1 MASLQTPASGNP
13 AQVPS
18 GQGGETS
25 QQGPPPKILT
35 FKQASKKVPRP
46 EYNATLNGIA
56 FGGSYQKQI
65 EANGFLADIR
75 VRVTVSGGVGT
86 TTAAVLAADAPWNI
100 IDSINFFA
108 PGGGSPLLTLTGYN
122 LYLATTFGGYRYGDP
137 VNFPSYVGVDAGGNF
152 QFTLCIPV
160 EIIRRSGIGL
170 LENLN
175 SGSLFSVQINFAG
188 DTTVYS
194 TAPSPTVGTI
204 GVQLMT
210 NNYTQPSPKS
220 TTGLTQETIP
230 PLFGTTQYWTQQAS
244 SALTGTAS
252 YTSMRVGN
260 VIRNLILKTTQSGVR
275 VDALPDP
282 FRVTINNKDWKVWT
296 PTNLKDYNYE
306 VYKDVATVPTGV
318 YIIPLTTDFD
328 GHPGDEIRSQWLP
341 TTTATKLQF
350 EGNWGSTATVLEVIT
365 NDIAVVGDYLNRWV
379 G

>member
-1 MASLQTPASGNP
+1 MANLQTPAGGNP
-13 AQVPS
+13 SQVPS
-18 GQGGETS
+18 GSGGVTS

-46 EYNATLNGIA
+46 EYNATVNGIA
-56 FGGSYQKQI
+56 LGGSYQKQV
-65 EANGFLADIR
+65 EANGFLSDLKLRI
-75 VRVTVSGGVGT
+75 TVSGGVGS
-86 TTAAVLAADAPWNI
+86 TTAGVLAADAPWNI
-100 IDSINFFA
+100 INSVNFFA
-108 PGGGSPLLTLTGYN
+108 PGGGSPLLTLTGYD
-122 LYLATTFGGYRYGDP
+122 LYLATTFGGYRYGNPAD
-137 VNFPSYVGVDAGGNF
+137 FPTYVGADSGGNF
-152 QFTLCIPV
+152 QFTLVIPV

-188 DTTVYS
+188 ASTVYS
-194 TAPSPTVGTI
+194 TEPGTVGTI
-204 GVQLMT
+204 GVMVFS
-210 NNYTQPSPKS
+210 NNYTQPEPKS
-220 TTGLTQETIP
+220 TTGLAQETIP

-260 VIRNLILKTTQSGVR
+260 VIRNLILKTTQAGVR

-282 FRVTINNKDWKVWT
+282 FRVTLNNKEWQVWT
-296 PTNLKDYNYE
+296 PETIKDHNYE
-306 VYKDVATVPTGV
+306 VFKDVAPVPTGV

-350 EGNWGSTATVLEVIT
+350 EGNWGSTATVLEVVT